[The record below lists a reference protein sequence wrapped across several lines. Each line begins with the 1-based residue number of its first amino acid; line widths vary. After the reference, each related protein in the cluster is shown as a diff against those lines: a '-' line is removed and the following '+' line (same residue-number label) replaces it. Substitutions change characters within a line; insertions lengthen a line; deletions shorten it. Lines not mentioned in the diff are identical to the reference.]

1 MSARKPGARPGVE
14 AGPAWSG
21 EIDDEEEGAMTDR
34 SGREDG
40 VGARVGPIAL
50 AVALFAAGACQ
61 GPAGEQ
67 GPPEMRAASGGE
79 SGAPGKEIVV
89 PAEQGLPFSPA
100 VRAGDLLFLSGQVG
114 NRPGT
119 LELVE
124 GGIQAETRQ
133 TMEKIRATLEEAG
146 ATMEDVVKCTVF
158 LADIAEWEA
167 MNEVYRE
174 FFPSG
179 PPARSAMG
187 VSGLALDA
195 RVEIECIA
203 VAP

>member
-1 MSARKPGARPGVE
+1 MSDTE
-14 AGPAWSG
+14 
-21 EIDDEEEGAMTDR
+21 R
-34 SGREDG
+34 SGSRVRTAARLAG
-40 VGARVGPIAL
+40 VLVV
-50 AVALFAAGACQ
+50 AVTACR
-61 GPAGEQ
+61 GPAGEAGQ
-67 GPPEMRAASGGE
+67 PEMRAAGGAE
-79 SGAPGKEIVV
+79 RPHKEVVV

-133 TMEKIRATLEEAG
+133 TLEKIRSTLEEAG
-146 ATMEDVVKCTVF
+146 GSMSDVVKCTVF

-174 FFPSG
+174 FFG
-179 PPARSAMG
+179 DQPPARSALG
-187 VSGLALDA
+187 TSGLALDA

>member
-1 MSARKPGARPGVE
+1 
-14 AGPAWSG
+14 
-21 EIDDEEEGAMTDR
+21 MTDR
-34 SGREDG
+34 RGREEAG
-40 VGARVGPIAL
+40 VCAGAVPIVL
-50 AVALFAAGACQ
+50 AMAVLAAGACQ

-67 GPPEMRAASGGE
+67 GPPEMRAAAGGE
-79 SGAPGKEIVV
+79 SGAPAKEIVV

-133 TMEKIRATLEEAG
+133 TLEKIRATLEEAG
-146 ATMEDVVKCTVF
+146 ASMDDVVKCTVF

-174 FFPSG
+174 FFASD

-187 VSGLALDA
+187 ASGLALDA